1 MMLEIEQNGR
11 KTMAKSLKTS
21 GRKKA
26 ENNIEGVELAPL
38 LEDFLENGQLVSYFE
53 HIGLGLDG
61 FRNGTS
67 ADHPAHRRITTQALG
82 VVYILVAAEAAEDGL
97 PEQALHRMLSVLAR
111 ARINEFI
118 ADHDSQTEGIIEF
131 AIGQ

>member
-11 KTMAKSLKTS
+11 KTIAKSLKTS

-38 LEDFLENGQLVSYFE
+38 LEDFLENGQLVAYLE

-61 FRNGTS
+61 FRNGTT
-67 ADHPAHRRITTQALG
+67 ADNPAHRRITTQALG

-118 ADHDSQTEGIIEF
+118 VDHDGQTEGIIEF
-131 AIGQ
+131 APRK